1 MSETTELVPVR
12 PPTAS
17 PLTGR
22 AAWVLLAA
30 VLGVSVAVFGLLAGV
45 VLWVPGGREHGL
57 TLVALSLPVHGLV
70 VLATVHLGLR
80 RAATGW
86 RALGF
91 ERPTARLWHLL
102 WQVPCLVVGVL
113 VVQVLVF
120 AVLGLEPPAED
131 DGIDRLAL
139 DVGPVTV
146 LAMLVAVVL
155 LAPIWEEAVFR
166 GVIQGGLR
174 RRWPVWAAVPVTAAC
189 FAAAHGVPVLLPYL
203 FAMGVGL
210 AVLREVHRTLWAS
223 VLAHATVN
231 ALASG
236 ALLSALLG

>member
-1 MSETTELVPVR
+1 MTETAELVPLR

-22 AAWVLLAA
+22 AAWTLLAA
-30 VLGVSVAVFGLLAGV
+30 VLGVSVAVFGLLAV
-45 VLWVPGGREHGL
+45 VVFRVPGGREHGL
-57 TLVALSLPVHGLV
+57 TLLALSLPVHALG
-70 VLATVHLGLR
+70 VLATLHAGLR
-80 RAATGW
+80 RAGTGW

-91 ERPTARLWHLL
+91 ERPTARLLHLL
-102 WQVPCLVVGVL
+102 WQVPCLVVVVL
-113 VVQVLVF
+113 LVQVLVF

-131 DGIDRLAL
+131 EGIDQIAP
-139 DVGPVTV
+139 DVGPVAV
-146 LAMLVAVVL
+146 LALLLGVVV

-166 GVIQGGLR
+166 GVVQGGLR
-174 RRWPVWAAVPVTAAC
+174 RRWPAWAAVPVTAAC
-189 FAAAHGVPVLLPYL
+189 FAAVHGVPVLLPYL

-210 AVLREVHRTLWAS
+210 GVLRVVHRTLWAS
-223 VLAHATVN
+223 VLAHGTVN